1 VKIGKRG
8 CPLTVNIKNQEVESL
23 LDSVV
28 QLTGESKTSA
38 IRQALAER
46 LERLSLMR
54 VVPQDEARL
63 EVFLQNEIWA
73 NIPERLLGTSLTKAE
88 EETILGYGEHGI

>member
-1 VKIGKRG
+1 MKIGKRG
-8 CPLTVNIKNQEVESL
+8 YPLTVNIKNQEVESL

-63 EVFLQNEIWA
+63 EAFLQNEIWA

-88 EETILGYGEHGI
+88 EEAILGYGEHGI

>member
-1 VKIGKRG
+1 MKIGKRG
-8 CPLTVNIKNQEVESL
+8 YPLTVNIKNQEVESL

-28 QLTGESKTSA
+28 QLTGESKTNA

-63 EVFLQNEIWA
+63 EAFLQNEIWA
-73 NIPERLLGTSLTKAE
+73 NIPEHLLGTSLTKAE
-88 EETILGYGEHGI
+88 EEAILGYGEHGI